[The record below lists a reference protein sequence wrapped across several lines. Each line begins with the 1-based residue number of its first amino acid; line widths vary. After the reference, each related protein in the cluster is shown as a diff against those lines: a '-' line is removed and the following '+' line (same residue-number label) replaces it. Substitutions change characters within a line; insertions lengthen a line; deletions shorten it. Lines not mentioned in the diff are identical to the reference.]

1 VYLGT
6 STQIVVRLPGDVRM
20 TVLCP
25 NTDDAER
32 LSLPGAGVQVRLGWE
47 PKHMHLV
54 RDSAIGQDAA
64 PGIGDT
70 EDELPE
76 QTTA

>member
-1 VYLGT
+1 M
-6 STQIVVRLPGDVRM
+6 VVRLPGEVRM

-54 RDSAIGQDAA
+54 RSTADGPEPVPDAGQS
-64 PGIGDT
+64 
-70 EDELPE
+70 EDDLPE
-76 QTTA
+76 QAMT